1 MKIPFSFVLP
11 LAAASTAVQT
21 PEGYVG
27 ESHEFHIQTFS
38 AEINAG
44 VFSGYFNW
52 NFRIFT
58 TQNYFFYSDL
68 PDTAFGKALEYMPFS
83 LLSEVVIPPHKNL
96 EFRVVPLQ
104 TFTAGQLV
112 LNGYLKI

>member
-1 MKIPFSFVLP
+1 MKTPFSFVLP
-11 LAAASTAVQT
+11 IAAASTTVQSVK
-21 PEGYVG
+21 GYVG
-27 ESHEFHIQTFS
+27 QPYEFHIETFS

-44 VFSGYFNW
+44 IFSGYFNW

-68 PDTAFGKALEYMPFS
+68 PDTAFGKAIEYLPFS
-83 LLSEVVIPPHKNL
+83 LMSEIVLPPHKLL
-96 EFRVVPLQ
+96 EFRIVPVQ

-112 LNGYLKI
+112 LNGYLKT